1 MTTLRV
7 ASRSQSVV
15 VPVMLKFLVISE
27 SQCSFVLNFTKWT
40 CLWPCNGHHPCKI
53 GSQIKCSALKS
64 MNTSKR
70 TLQSWKIKKKTFFVN
85 LARVVAF
92 LSFERFP
99 NAKSTFLSSWRIPH
113 ALRKSKRTPRGSTRL
128 PHAFRKSKRTLR
140 GSTSIPH
147 ALIQNEFSEALQ
159 GCHSL
164 SGSQHGLSEAQ
175 QGCHTLC
182 GKTKWTFRGST
193 SLPHAL
199 RKSKQRP
206 QHAFRIQQGLS

>member
-1 MTTLRV
+1 MQLCFEFYKMNL
-7 ASRSQSVV
+7 SV
-15 VPVMLKFLVISE
+15 
-27 SQCSFVLNFTKWT
+27 
-40 CLWPCNGHHPCKI
+40 
-53 GSQIKCSALKS
+53 
-64 MNTSKR
+64 
-70 TLQSWKIKKKTFFVN
+70 TLQWPPPLQNRISNEMFCSEEYEHIKTDSSKLKNKKKTFFVN